1 MIDPKFPAPGVV
13 INNAKRQVNSRW
25 LGSELHLAEHEIGFV
40 VHVHRSGGSLAVVG
54 ILVVHNHVVVGA
66 AVRGEAVGVLLR

>member
-13 INNAKRQVNSRW
+13 INNAKKGRSRG

-54 ILVVHNHVVVGA
+54 ILVVHNHVVVGV